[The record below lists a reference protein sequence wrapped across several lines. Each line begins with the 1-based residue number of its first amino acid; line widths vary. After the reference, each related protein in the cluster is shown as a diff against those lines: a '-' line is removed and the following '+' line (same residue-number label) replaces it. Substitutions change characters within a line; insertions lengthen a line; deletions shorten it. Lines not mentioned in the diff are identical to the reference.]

1 MVQIDLHRYGAPID
15 SLFDLL
21 GSKEVGMTSALGFA
35 LSRCETF
42 RALFLLRLHVSL
54 SPSVSIRLETVHDES
69 TNQVRTDIEIDT
81 DEGLLI
87 LEAKLNW
94 NPPEIAQLR
103 KQAEILKVQSRSG
116 LLVTLCQ
123 APNDIVARQLGNEI
137 DGVPL
142 RHVSW
147 KQVLGL
153 AAAAK
158 AKGALAERKLLA
170 HFESYLYKVI
180 RMRQPS
186 DMSTYCVSVS
196 NALYGT
202 RPLKSYVVD
211 DLAYFHPYGWG
222 KGWPTLWP
230 NFLAFR
236 WEGKVQQVHRVKYA
250 RVIQNLTER
259 WPETASAID
268 PDRPHVVY
276 DLEPALSVEPLPMGD
291 VWPSGRYWVLLD
303 QLISGPTLK
312 DAIERSKVLQ
322 SSTPFGEE
330 NEETV

>member
-1 MVQIDLHRYGAPID
+1 MAQIDLLRYGSPID
-15 SLFDLL
+15 SVFDLL

-35 LSRCETF
+35 LSQSETF
-42 RALFLLRLHVSL
+42 RALFLLQLNVSL
-54 SPSVSIRLETVHDES
+54 SASVSIRLETVHEES

-81 DEGLLI
+81 NDGLLI
-87 LEAKLNW
+87 LEAKPNW
-94 NPPEIAQLR
+94 NPPEFAQLR
-103 KQAEILKVQSRSG
+103 KQAEIIRVQSRDG

-123 APNDIVARQLGNEI
+123 APNDIVEEQLGTEI
-137 DGVPL
+137 DGVQL
-142 RHVSW
+142 KHIAW
-147 KQVLGL
+147 TQVLGF
-153 AAAAK
+153 AAVAK
-158 AKGALAERKLLA
+158 ARGGLAERKLLA
-170 HFESYLYKVI
+170 DFESYLYKVI

-202 RPLKSYVVD
+202 RPFKSYVLD

-236 WEGKVQQVHRVKYA
+236 WEGKVQQVHRVKHA
-250 RVIQNLTER
+250 RVVKNLTER

-276 DLEPALSVEPLPMGD
+276 DLEPALSVEPLPMGN

-312 DAIERSKVLQ
+312 EAIERSKVLQ
-322 SSTPFGEE
+322 SATPFEE
-330 NEETV
+330 EK